1 MSIHQLSIQLSTTYS
16 FIHPFNIY
24 SSIYQH
30 PFIHLGS
37 YYYYKRPESYP
48 NQVYILTYPSQKFI
62 INMTFAFYM
71 SGPQAL
77 RVVQTNVMG
86 FDIIS
91 NYTWTG
97 NNTQKWEQATIQFG
111 APDLM
116 YGISF
121 ESPTLSEEY
130 GEAPLEG
137 PLLLALDNIQLTFGL
152 PCQFGVLSVPGNL
165 LLSHPPSLD
174 IPLGQ
179 VTAVQF
185 VASST
190 VCPGGPFLYTIES
203 SRYWKM
209 S

>member
-1 MSIHQLSIQLSTTYS
+1 
-16 FIHPFNIY
+16 
-24 SSIYQH
+24 
-30 PFIHLGS
+30 
-37 YYYYKRPESYP
+37 
-48 NQVYILTYPSQKFI
+48 
-62 INMTFAFYM
+62 MTFAFYM

-111 APDLM
+111 TPDLM

-152 PCQFGVLSVPGNL
+152 PCQFSVLNVPGNL
-165 LLSHPPSLD
+165 LLSPQPPSLD

-179 VTAVQF
+179 VTTVQF

-190 VCPGGPFLYTIES
+190 ICPDGPFLYTIES
-203 SRYWKM
+203 SRYWKIL
-209 S
+209 